1 MARITPTAKK
11 LLLGKE
17 IAFLRERAGL
27 SQAQAAALIEKSQ
40 SRMADMEAGQSSITP
55 GDLILL
61 LKGLGV
67 TDEAHVE
74 ALLELR
80 RNNHQRG
87 KWTGVR
93 SMYAEP
99 FRTMIDLEENC
110 DLIRTVET
118 EVPPGLLQCESF
130 IRALYALSDDD
141 RDLDARV
148 QARLARQ
155 AIFHKPDAPQVA
167 FVISESALRR
177 EYGPPEV
184 MREQLNYMIKLSK
197 LPNVHLQVLPFR
209 TRLQSDWIVNRFV
222 LLRIP
227 SPGVAGP
234 LDFAYTEN
242 RAELRYLDDKPVVAT
257 FEQFWARLT
266 GVALGF
272 EETRRFMRKV
282 AADYS

>member
-242 RAELRYLDDKPVVAT
+242 TAELRYLDDKPVVAT
-257 FEQFWARLT
+257 FEQVWARLT

>member
-1 MARITPTAKK
+1 MPKITPTAKK

-27 SQAQAAALIEKSQ
+27 SQTQAAALIEKSQ
-40 SRMADMEAGQSSITP
+40 SRMADMESGQSSITP

-67 TDEAHVE
+67 TDEEHVE

-80 RNNHQRG
+80 RGNHQRG
-87 KWTGVR
+87 KWSGVR
-93 SMYAEP
+93 SMYSEP

-110 DLIRTVET
+110 DLIRTVEC
-118 EVPPGLLQCESF
+118 EVPPGLLQCEAF
-130 IRALYALSDDD
+130 VRALYSYHDPGD
-141 RDLDARV
+141 DLDDRV

-155 AIFHKPDAPQVA
+155 AILCKPNPPQVA
-167 FVISESALRR
+167 FVVSESVLRR
-177 EYGPPEV
+177 QYGRPEV
-184 MREQLNYMIKLSK
+184 MREQINYMVKLSK
-197 LPNVHLQVLPFR
+197 LPNVSLQVLPFK
-209 TRLQSDWIVNRFV
+209 TRVQSGWIGDRFV

-234 LDFAYTEN
+234 LEFAYTEN
-242 RAELRYLDDKPVVAT
+242 PAEFRYMDDKSVVGR
-257 FEQFWARLT
+257 FEVAWARLT
-266 GVALGF
+266 AAALGL

-282 AADYS
+282 AAEYS